1 MKLDEFFKPKEIIT
15 INKEQEQ
22 KTELQHIKT
31 ERPHKGHT
39 LFKVCK
45 KTKEITKAEFEQE
58 DVVFQNVTS
67 KKDVE
72 NLVKKKKVIIEEGYD
87 YILALNKK
95 NVIKKLNKTN

>member
-1 MKLDEFFKPKEIIT
+1 MKLDEFFKPKETIT

-22 KTELQHIKT
+22 KTELQHVKT
-31 ERPHKGHT
+31 EKPHKGHT

-67 KKDVE
+67 VKDIE
-72 NLVKKKKVIIEEGYD
+72 NLGKKKKVIIEEGYD

-95 NVIKKLNKTN
+95 NVIKKLNKNN